1 MTKYGIPIMN
11 NKILQTVKGANIL
24 IRKTDTAWLPMWFA
38 IINEG
43 KIPIKY
49 VLTDILIIFL
59 YFSST
64 NYLQNISE
72 DSDSILKEF
81 KDLQ

>member
-1 MTKYGIPIMN
+1 
-11 NKILQTVKGANIL
+11 
-24 IRKTDTAWLPMWFA
+24 MWFA

-49 VLTDILIIFL
+49 VLTDIFIIFL

-64 NYLQNISE
+64 NYLRNISE

-81 KDLQ
+81 KNL